1 MCMEDIDAT
10 YYVLPGTDRNFPLT
24 LPLVI
29 IFTDLTYASELRV
42 FDDGNLK
49 VNYKHAYETS
59 SNRLTKLFPL

>member
-29 IFTDLTYASELRV
+29 ILTDLTYASELRV

-49 VNYKHAYETS
+49 VN
-59 SNRLTKLFPL
+59 